1 MRQWL
6 GSVVFTSSLFVSVPF
21 YGLAAVVVRVFGYPA
36 SYAVARQ
43 WCRIHFWLLRR
54 LCRLDFAVAGLERLP
69 ATNSVVLMKHSSTW
83 ETMAQVLMFP
93 RQCWV
98 LKRELM
104 WAPILGWAIACLKPI
119 AINRRGG
126 RTAVE
131 QVLTQGRRRID
142 EGLWVVVFPEG
153 TRVPAGAT
161 RRYGISGTLLAQA
174 TGRQIIPVAHNAG
187 SFWPRRGLYKKPG
200 TIRVVVGEPIDTTGR
215 DVREITAEVQAWIE
229 AELRAMPTAT

>member
-6 GSVVFTSSLFVSVPF
+6 GSVVFTGLLFASVPF
-21 YGLAAVVVRVFGYPA
+21 YGLVVVVVRVFGYSA
-36 SYAVARQ
+36 SYAVARN
-43 WCRIHFWLLRR
+43 WCRLHFWLLRR
-54 LCRLDFAVAGLERLP
+54 LCRLDYSVAGLERLP
-69 ATNSVVLMKHSSTW
+69 AANSVVLMKHSSSW
-83 ETMAQVLMFP
+83 ETMAQVLIFP

-119 AINRRGG
+119 AINRKGG

-131 QVLTQGRRRID
+131 QVLARGRQRID

-161 RRYGISGTLLAQA
+161 RRYGISGTLLAEA

-200 TIRVVVGEPIDTTGR
+200 TIRVVVGEPIETTGR
-215 DVREITAEVQAWIE
+215 DVREITAAVQAWIE
-229 AELRAMPTAT
+229 AELRAMSTST